1 MKHSKNRVL
10 QIGAENFGKGGRSII
25 AQNLVKYMKKKYI
38 VDFIAY
44 SEYTESEVT
53 KEIEKRGEI
62 YKFTKAKGLS
72 TINLIRKKKYDI
84 VHIHADHSYEAM
96 KSVIRSKFGGAKNI
110 VVHAHTSG
118 KKNYNILK
126 KLVIEIC
133 KFFLP
138 YFCSEMI
145 ACTSEAA
152 IYMFGKKKKDKVRIL
167 KDGILVENYLYNT
180 EKRQEIRNKLNI
192 DEEDVVLGNV
202 GRLSKEKN
210 QIFLIKVLNYVLK
223 KNNNFKLIIVGDGEE
238 KNFLEGIVNSLN
250 LEKKV
255 KLLGNRNDVADILQA
270 VDIFMFPSKYEG
282 FGMAALEAQAA
293 GLPTIISH
301 TIPKDVKVTDLCYQ
315 CREDWSISEWIQ
327 IIKNVLPHLKNRQ
340 SNAKKAVEEIMNNGY
355 NIRKSSEELELI
367 YGGLL
372 DEIDVR

>member
-210 QIFLIKVLNYVLK
+210 QIFLIKILNYVLK